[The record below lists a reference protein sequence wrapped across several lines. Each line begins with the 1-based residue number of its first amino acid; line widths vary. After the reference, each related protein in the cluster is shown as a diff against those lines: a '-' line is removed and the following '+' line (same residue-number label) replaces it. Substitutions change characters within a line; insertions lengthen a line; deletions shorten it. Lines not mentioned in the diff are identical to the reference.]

1 MFSISNP
8 PRLLIGLSALALA
21 SSACLAEDAPTVP
34 SDLSDFRFINAFVV
48 NDADNPLFGFHHF
61 YVNDEGVEAFAD
73 GGPYPEGTVFLGMVY
88 GLTEDGKMLNEGDG
102 KAVALMQKVAG
113 AEETGGWRFAMVG
126 ADGKAMSI
134 DPAKDC
140 FECHTQVEDRD
151 YVFSQPLP
159 VGDLSNLN
167 ADTD

>member
-1 MFSISNP
+1 MFSILTP
-8 PRLLIGLSALALA
+8 HRLLIGLSALAL
-21 SSACLAEDAPTVP
+21 SSGPCLAEDAPAVP

-48 NDADNPLFGFHHF
+48 NDAENPLFGFHHF
-61 YVNDEGVEAFAD
+61 YVNDKGVEAFAD
-73 GGPYPEGTVFLGMVY
+73 GGPYPEGTVFLGLVY

-113 AEETGGWRFAMVG
+113 ADETGGWRFAMVG

-159 VGDLSNLN
+159 VGELSNLGAGN
-167 ADTD
+167 D

>member
-1 MFSISNP
+1 MFSIPNP
-8 PRLLIGLSALALA
+8 SRLLIGLSALALA
-21 SSACLAEDAPTVP
+21 SGASLAEDAPTVP

-159 VGDLSNLN
+159 VGDLSNLD